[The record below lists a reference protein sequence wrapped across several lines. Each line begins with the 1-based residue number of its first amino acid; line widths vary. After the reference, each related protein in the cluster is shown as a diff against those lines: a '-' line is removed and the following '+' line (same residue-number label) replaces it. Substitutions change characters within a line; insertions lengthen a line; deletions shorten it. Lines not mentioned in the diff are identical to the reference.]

1 MDDNTRE
8 IAEQI
13 FNKPPQAINSI
24 QLDLEDTTADIAARE
39 GVQQYVFEILSV
51 ILLHGIEIL
60 FGHRDILRLSEKD
73 FYLLQ
78 EYANSFGYKINKRI
92 DENNRLLI
100 IGFEHIY

>member
-13 FNKPPQAINSI
+13 FSKPPQAINSI
-24 QLDLEDTTADIAARE
+24 QLQLEDTTADIAVRE

-60 FGHRDILRLSEKD
+60 FGHRDILRLTENN

-78 EYANSFGYKINKRI
+78 AYSNSFGYRINRQF
-92 DENNRLLI
+92 DENNNLLV
-100 IGFEHIY
+100 IGFEHMY